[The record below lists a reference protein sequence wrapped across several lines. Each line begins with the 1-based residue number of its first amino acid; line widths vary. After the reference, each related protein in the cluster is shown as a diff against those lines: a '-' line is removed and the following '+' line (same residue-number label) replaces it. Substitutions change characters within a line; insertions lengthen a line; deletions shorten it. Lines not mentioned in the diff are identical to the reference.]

1 MGRGYPCKISPV
13 DSGRKSCV
21 KDVLVKASQGVVFS
35 NFCGVSLLIM
45 AVFVSCM
52 AANTSAMV
60 TRGQQVNAM
69 EEREENMAFCL
80 SYSCCPSCLLSFSVF
95 LQRSQ

>member
-1 MGRGYPCKISPV
+1 MGRDCPCKISPV

-52 AANTSAMV
+52 EANTSAMV

>member
-1 MGRGYPCKISPV
+1 M

-35 NFCGVSLLIM
+35 NFCGVSLLIV

-60 TRGQQVNAM
+60 TRRQQVNAT
-69 EEREENMAFCL
+69 EERGENMAFCL
-80 SYSCCPSCLLSFSVF
+80 SYSRCPSCLLSFSVF